1 MVVVI
6 LQVTQA
12 LDAAWLQ
19 VCRLDPAGP
28 SLDSS
33 GAVFLLPQRQR
44 MGSELSVSHFANRIS
59 GNGDFAVYQ
68 WPEKLMVHFMSFIK
82 ENSTVLD

>member
-1 MVVVI
+1 MV
-6 LQVTQA
+6 L
-12 LDAAWLQ
+12 
-19 VCRLDPAGP
+19 
-28 SLDSS
+28 SLSV
-33 GAVFLLPQRQR
+33 APET

-59 GNGDFAVYQ
+59 GNWNFVVYQ